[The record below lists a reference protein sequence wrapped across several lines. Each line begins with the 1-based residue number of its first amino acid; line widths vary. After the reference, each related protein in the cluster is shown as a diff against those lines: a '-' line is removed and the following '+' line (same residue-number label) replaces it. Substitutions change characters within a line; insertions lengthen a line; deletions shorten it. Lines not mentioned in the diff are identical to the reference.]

1 MKTMLLT
8 SAGMNVK
15 EEILKILPKPPK
27 ELKLTHITTASI
39 DEKNKDYF
47 HKETQIM
54 KELGFQVTEADI
66 SGMTEGKVR
75 KLLKDTNIIYI
86 QGGNTYYL
94 LKSIKESGFDKVV
107 KELLEKGVI
116 YIGVS
121 AGSYVA
127 GPTIEQAD
135 WIHEHNRFGLTD
147 LTAMNLVPFLLMVH
161 YVPEY
166 KSILKEKIQKS
177 KYEFKILTD
186 DQAILVK
193 GDNYKLVGKGPEI
206 NI

>member
-1 MKTMLLT
+1 MEVNK
-8 SAGMNVK
+8 
-15 EEILKILPKPPK
+15 EILKILPKPPK

-75 KLLKDTNIIYI
+75 KLLKDTNIIYV

>member
-15 EEILKILPKPPK
+15 KEILKILPKSPK
-27 ELKLTHITTASI
+27 ELKLAHITTASK
-39 DEKNKDYF
+39 DEKNKDYVS
-47 HKETQIM
+47 KETGIM
-54 KELGFQVTEADI
+54 KKLGFQVTEADI
-66 SGMTEGKVR
+66 SGMTESEVR
-75 KLLKDTNIIYI
+75 ALLKDTDIIYV

-94 LKSIKESGFDKVV
+94 LKTIKESGFDKVV
-107 KELLEKGVI
+107 KDLLEKGVI

-127 GPTIEQAD
+127 GPTIEQSS
-135 WIHEHNRFGLTD
+135 WIHVHNRFRLTD
-147 LTAMNLVPFLLMVH
+147 LAAMNLVPFLLLVH

-166 KSILKEKIQKS
+166 ESILKEKIQKS

-186 DQAILVK
+186 NQAILVQD
-193 GDNYKLVGKGPEI
+193 DNYKLVGKGLEI
-206 NI
+206 KI

>member
-15 EEILKILPKPPK
+15 EEILKILPNPPK

-39 DEKNKDYF
+39 DEKNKDYVS
-47 HKETQIM
+47 KETQIM
-54 KELGFQVTEADI
+54 KQLGFQVTEADI

-75 KLLKDTNIIYI
+75 KLLKDTNIIYV
-86 QGGNTYYL
+86 QGGNTYHL
-94 LKSIKESGFDKVV
+94 LKCIKESGFDKVV

-186 DQAILVK
+186 NQAILVQ
-193 GDNYKLVGKGPEI
+193 DNNYKLVGKGPEI
-206 NI
+206 KI

>member
-15 EEILKILPKPPK
+15 EEILKILPKSPK

-39 DEKNKDYF
+39 DEKNKGYVTKD
-47 HKETQIM
+47 TNLM

-75 KLLKDTNIIYI
+75 KLLKDTDIIYV

-94 LKSIKESGFDKVV
+94 LKCIKESGFDEVV

-127 GPTIEQAD
+127 GPTIEQSN
-135 WIHEHNRFGLTD
+135 WVHEHNRFGLTD
-147 LTAMNLVPFLLMVH
+147 LTAMNLVPFLLLVH

-166 KSILKEKIQKS
+166 KSILKEKIPKS

-193 GDNYKLVGKGPEI
+193 GDDYKLVGRGSEI